1 VVFGWY
7 IGKGKGYEVGYAV
20 VGMGKGYEAS
30 IPTPCLGFVWNG
42 FSFI

>member
-1 VVFGWY
+1 
-7 IGKGKGYEVGYAV
+7 
-20 VGMGKGYEAS
+20 VGMGNGYEAY